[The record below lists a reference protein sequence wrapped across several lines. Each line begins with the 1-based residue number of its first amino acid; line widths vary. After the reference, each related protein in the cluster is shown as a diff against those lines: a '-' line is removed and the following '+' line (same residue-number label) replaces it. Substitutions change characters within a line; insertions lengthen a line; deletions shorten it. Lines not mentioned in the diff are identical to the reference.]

1 MNAFHGVDLPP
12 ELRSLYET
20 VGRFV
25 HDEISPAEAGL
36 DPTAR
41 ALPDEVLVPLQE
53 KARRSG
59 FWCMDAPAE
68 LGGGG
73 LSTFEMTLVWEQAS
87 RHRFAFPVPGGGVFG
102 YSPPVPLYRGSRDQ
116 IDRFVRPTIERGLK
130 TFTAI
135 SEPSGGSDPARAM
148 RTTATRRGD
157 RYVLNGRKMW
167 STNADEAS
175 FGVIYARTDP
185 ARGRKG
191 ISAFVVESGTPGMQ
205 VSPVPVMRNHWTT
218 EIALDG
224 CEIPVENRIGAE
236 GEGFALAERW
246 MVRGRL
252 MLAAQALGVAAE
264 AIAMAVAWAKE
275 RETFGALLATRQGI
289 QFPLADSLVELNAAR
304 LLTWQAARKDDAG
317 QDARLDAS
325 MAKLYSSEMG
335 FRVVD
340 RAIQILGGMGLSK
353 ELNLEHWFRDL
364 RTMRVVE
371 GGSEIQRFLIAR
383 DMLGSAAMG
392 RPAADGRGPAAGG
405 SNP

>member
-1 MNAFHGVDLPP
+1 VL
-12 ELRSLYET
+12 
-20 VGRFV
+20 
-25 HDEISPAEAGL
+25 DEIAPAEARL

-41 ALPDEVLVPLQE
+41 AIPDDVLTPLQQ

-59 FWCMDAPAE
+59 FWCMDAPSE
-68 LGGGG
+68 FGGGG

-87 RHRFAFPVPGGGVFG
+87 RHRFAFPFPGGGVFG
-102 YSPPVPLYRGSRDQ
+102 YSPPVPLYRGSSDQ
-116 IDRFVRPTIERGLK
+116 VERFVKPAIEHGLK
-130 TFTAI
+130 AFTAI

-167 STNADEAS
+167 STNADEAA
-175 FGVIYARTDP
+175 FGVVYARTDP
-185 ARGRKG
+185 AKGRRG
-191 ISAFVVESGTPGMQ
+191 ISAFVVETGTPGMH

-218 EIALDG
+218 EIALDN
-224 CEIPVENRIGAE
+224 CEIPLGNRIGEE

-246 MVRGRL
+246 LVRGRL
-252 MLAAQALGVAAE
+252 MLAAQALGVASE
-264 AIAMAVAWAKE
+264 AIKMAVAWAKE

-304 LLTWQAARKDDAG
+304 LLTWQAARKDDEG
-317 QDARLDAS
+317 KDARLEAA

-364 RTMRVVE
+364 RTMRIVE

-383 DMLGSAAMG
+383 EMLGSAATG
-392 RPAADGRGPAAGG
+392 RPAGEPA
-405 SNP
+405 